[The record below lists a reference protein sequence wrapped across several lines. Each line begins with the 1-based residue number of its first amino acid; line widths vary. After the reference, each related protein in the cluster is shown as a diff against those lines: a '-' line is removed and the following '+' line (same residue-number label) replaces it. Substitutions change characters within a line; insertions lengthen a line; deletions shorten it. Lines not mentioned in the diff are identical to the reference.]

1 MLMAQPAAVRAPES
15 LPHPGKIPKP
25 KSRIFG
31 DILNEGRPPK
41 MVLSF
46 PAYKLAG
53 GKLPARMIGRLMSQ
67 KINPWAKSVVP
78 AINRTLEVPLEG
90 YACEVLA
97 RFLTLKEY
105 RRQYADIRAG
115 EPIKGELL
123 REVSIIVGAS
133 KMR

>member
-1 MLMAQPAAVRAPES
+1 MVQPAAVRALEA

-25 KSRIFG
+25 KSGIFG
-31 DILNEGRPPK
+31 DVLYEARPPRT
-41 MVLSF
+41 VLSF

-53 GKLPARMIGRLMSQ
+53 GKLPARKIGKLMSMD
-67 KINPWAKSVVP
+67 INPWAKSVVP
-78 AINRTLEVPLEG
+78 AINKTLEFPLEG
-90 YACEVLA
+90 FACEVLA

-105 RRQYADIRAG
+105 RKQYSDILRGAH
-115 EPIKGELL
+115 IRDELL